1 MRLRAIL
8 CIFGK
13 IEKTFEAVETVAKH
27 VHDTSSCLHILTR
40 S

>member
-13 IEKTFEAVETVAKH
+13 IEKTFEAFETVAKH
-27 VHDTSSCLHILTR
+27 VAQY
-40 S
+40 